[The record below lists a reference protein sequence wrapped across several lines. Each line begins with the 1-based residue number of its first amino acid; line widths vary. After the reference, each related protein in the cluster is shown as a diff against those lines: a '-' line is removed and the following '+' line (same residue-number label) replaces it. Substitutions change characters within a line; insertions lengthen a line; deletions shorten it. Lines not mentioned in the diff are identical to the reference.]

1 MSINGC
7 NELSSEMEKFFSSSL
22 LRYYTPHQSRKEK
35 GSLFLALLKQHQKE
49 VKKRQVRNV
58 K

>member
-1 MSINGC
+1 
-7 NELSSEMEKFFSSSL
+7 MEKFFSSSL